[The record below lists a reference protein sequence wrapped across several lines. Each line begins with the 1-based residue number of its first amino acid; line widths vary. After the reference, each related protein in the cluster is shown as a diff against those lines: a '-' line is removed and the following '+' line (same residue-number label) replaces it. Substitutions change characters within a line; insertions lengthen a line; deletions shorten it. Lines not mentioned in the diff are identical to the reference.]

1 MRQAKQETTRTRP
14 GIRVAFTLLC
24 GAALLTGCGGGGGG
38 EAAPTADFQSTTI
51 RFSANSV
58 PVQAVRDNRS
68 GIVWA
73 AFLGQL
79 PTGTGLNPRL
89 PTAAELLQ
97 LTDSTTSADLRAN
110 FPFAFG
116 PSTSK
121 TLFEAQEKSNVQ
133 PGAVWVVDLGEEA
146 FKGSMQ
152 SSVDFNATAQW
163 YVLSPSTPSINAPSY
178 TAYSSN
184 GIAYSS
190 ESGLFWKLCAEGMTW
205 NALTGSCDGVPSTLN
220 QQQARLAID
229 NANAGFGFAGRTRWR
244 LPTKQ
249 ELQSLLVLS
258 NQPPAPLILPA
269 FNYDLQGTSWR
280 TPYMTNTIST
290 AGFFW
295 SVSFDDGEVTPTA
308 DTQMPLHV
316 RLVSSAR

>member
-14 GIRVAFTLLC
+14 GIRVAATILC
-24 GAALLTGCGGGGGG
+24 GAALLAGCGGDGGT
-38 EAAPTADFQSTTI
+38 APTTDFESTTI
-51 RFSANSV
+51 QLSPNSV
-58 PVQAVRDNRS
+58 PVDAVRDNRS

-73 AFLGQL
+73 GFLGVL
-79 PTGTGLNPRL
+79 PNGTGLNPRL

-97 LTDSTTSADLRAN
+97 LADSTSDADLRAN
-110 FPFAFG
+110 LPFAFA

-121 TLFEAQEKSNVQ
+121 TVFEAQEKSNVQ

-146 FKGSMQ
+146 FKGAMQ
-152 SSVDFNATAQW
+152 SSVDFDATAQW
-163 YVLSPSTPSINAPSY
+163 YVLSPSTPAIPVPGY
-178 TAYSSN
+178 TVDPV
-184 GIAYSS
+184 
-190 ESGLFWKLCAEGMTW
+190 SGVAHASDGSLSWKVCAEGMGW
-205 NALTGSCDGVPSTLN
+205 NPDTTSCDGAPTALN
-220 QQQARLAID
+220 QQQVAGAIVD
-229 NANAGFGFAGRTRWR
+229 ANAGRGFARIKQWR

-269 FNYDLQGTSWR
+269 FNYDLQGTSWAV
-280 TPYMTNTIST
+280 PYMTNSVST

-308 DTQMPLHV
+308 DAQMPLHV
-316 RLVSSAR
+316 RLVSSVR